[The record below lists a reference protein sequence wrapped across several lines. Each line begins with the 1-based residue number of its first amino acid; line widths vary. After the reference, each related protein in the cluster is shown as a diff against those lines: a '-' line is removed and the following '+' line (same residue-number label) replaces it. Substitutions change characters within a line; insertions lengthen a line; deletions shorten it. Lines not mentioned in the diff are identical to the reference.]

1 MQNENQLKTLQTTMD
16 ALYKNLVMSNI
27 NSERETHF
35 SNNANI
41 LTTAENNYT
50 MNEQTNYQV
59 KTASDS
65 QAMTSHPQTDRG
77 HH

>member
-1 MQNENQLKTLQTTMD
+1 MD
-16 ALYKNLVMSNI
+16 ALYKNLMMSNI

-50 MNEQTNYQV
+50 MNNEQTNYQV

-77 HH
+77 HHQ